1 MSPAGGL
8 AGRPP
13 FSRIPGAARQDF
25 PSLPEDSKHDGMA
38 NDPAASSQ
46 PATTASAPRTV
57 GGGGR
62 RGGMPD
68 RPLSRDLGQLRHLA
82 GFLWPYRLQLAGA
95 LAALTVAAG
104 TVLALGSGLKALIDQ
119 GFGAGD
125 GALLDRAVIVLFGV
139 TAVLAL
145 ATFARFFLV
154 SWIGERVIADIRRAV
169 YGQVT
174 RLSPGFFEATR
185 TGEVLSRLTAD
196 TSVLETVVGSSVSVA
211 LRNLLLFIGGSVMLL
226 ITSPKLTGLV
236 FLVVPLVVVPIV
248 LFGRKVRRLSRSS
261 QDRVAEMTGFAEETL
276 QAVRTVQAFCHE
288 PIDRQRFA
296 ALVESAFDTARRRIH
311 ARSILTAIVILLVFG
326 AVSTIL
332 WIGGHDVLSGRI
344 TAGQLSAFVFYAI
357 VVAGSVGAI
366 SEVVGDLQRAAGAM
380 ERILELLKTEPKI
393 APPADPVALPEPAR
407 GEVAFNQVGFR
418 YPTRPDR
425 STLDGFDLQVM
436 PGETVAIVGPS
447 GAGKTTVFQLLLRF
461 YDPQEGSIT
470 LDGID
475 LRQADPTALRGR
487 LGLVPQDPVVFA
499 ADAWEN
505 IRYGRP
511 DASDAEVRAAAE
523 AAYATEFLDRLPQGF
538 ASHLGE
544 RGVRLSGGQRQR
556 IAIARAVLRNPAVL
570 LLDEATSALDAESER
585 AVQEALERLMTGRTT
600 LVIAHRL
607 ATVLKADRIVVMDH
621 GRVVAVGSHAELIRQ
636 GGLYARLAALQFD
649 QAEALAAERAAS

>member
-1 MSPAGGL
+1 
-8 AGRPP
+8 
-13 FSRIPGAARQDF
+13 
-25 PSLPEDSKHDGMA
+25 MA
-38 NDPAASSQ
+38 NDPSARSEPAAAS
-46 PATTASAPRTV
+46 ATRTV

-62 RGGMPD
+62 RGSMPD

-95 LAALTVAAG
+95 VAALTVAAG
-104 TVLALGSGLKALIDQ
+104 TVLALGSGLKELIDQ

-248 LFGRKVRRLSRSS
+248 LFGRKVRHLSRSS
-261 QDRVAEMTGFAEETL
+261 QDRVAEMASFAEETL

-288 PIDRQRFA
+288 PIDRQRFG
-296 ALVESAFDTARRRIH
+296 ALVESAFATARRRIR
-311 ARSILTAIVILLVFG
+311 ARAVLTAIVILLVFG
-326 AVSTIL
+326 AVSAIL
-332 WIGGHDVLSGRI
+332 WVGGHDVLAGRI

-380 ERILELLKTEPKI
+380 ERILELLKTEPAI
-393 APPADPVALPEPAR
+393 AAPADPVALPEPAQ
-407 GEVAFNQVGFR
+407 GAVAFRQVGFR

-425 STLDGFDLQVM
+425 STLDGFDIQVA

-461 YDPQEGSIT
+461 YDPQEGDIT
-470 LDGID
+470 LDGVDI
-475 LRQADPTALRGR
+475 RRADPTAVRAR

-511 DASDAEVRAAAE
+511 DATDAEVRAAAE

-585 AVQEALERLMTGRTT
+585 VVQEALERLMAGRTT

-621 GRVVAVGSHAELIRQ
+621 GRVVAVGRHAELIRQ